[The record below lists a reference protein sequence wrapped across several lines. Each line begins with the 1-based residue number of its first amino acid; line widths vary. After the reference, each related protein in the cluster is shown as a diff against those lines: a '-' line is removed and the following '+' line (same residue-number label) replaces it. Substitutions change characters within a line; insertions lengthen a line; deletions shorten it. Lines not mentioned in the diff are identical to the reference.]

1 MRTKFSLGLGFTK
14 DTKVTAI
21 SKDIP
26 FVSTP
31 NELHELVKTG
41 KISGG
46 LKSTEA
52 VKEVAERKVAAK
64 AKPAKRK
71 AMTEVKSTK
80 RKVAAKT
87 KPAKREAMTEATPVK
102 QKAAAKAKT
111 AKQKEPQ
118 GIPNPVRGTLSAKPA
133 KGFRKTVNR
142 ELGGSFHAP
151 HEAVVGGT
159 SAPVTRV
166 SRPVVKEQ
174 SRFKRNAIFLLD
186 SMSRTAGGKS
196 SSDNAALNQARIDF
210 YTSKEKIPCTDYVIL
225 FDREDA
231 HSVEEQKEICR
242 TCPLIDK
249 CLKMALLGDEPFG
262 VWGGMDPNERRV
274 LKRRQMRIRR
284 SNALGGINV

>member
-52 VKEVAERKVAAK
+52 VKEAAERKVAAK

-111 AKQKEPQ
+111 AKQKKPQ
-118 GIPNPVRGTLSAKPA
+118 GISNPVRDNLPAKPA

-142 ELGGSFHAP
+142 ELGESFRAP

-186 SMSRTAGGKS
+186 SMSCTAGGKS

>member
-71 AMTEVKSTK
+71 AMTEATTKS
-80 RKVAAKT
+80 
-87 KPAKREAMTEATPVK
+87 TPVK

-111 AKQKEPQ
+111 AKQKKPQ
-118 GIPNPVRGTLSAKPA
+118 GISNPVGGTLSAKPA

-142 ELGGSFHAP
+142 ELSESFHAP
-151 HEAVVGGT
+151 REVIVRGT
-159 SAPVTRV
+159 SAPATRV
-166 SRPVVKEQ
+166 SRPKVKEQ
-174 SRFKRNAIFLLD
+174 SRFNRNAIFLLD
-186 SMSRTAGGKS
+186 SMSRTAGRKG

>member
-52 VKEVAERKVAAK
+52 VKEVVVGAKPTKRKAVTK
-64 AKPAKRK
+64 VKPAKRK

-80 RKVAAKT
+80 RKAMTET
-87 KPAKREAMTEATPVK
+87 KPAKRED
-102 QKAAAKAKT
+102 
-111 AKQKEPQ
+111 PQ
-118 GIPNPVRGTLSAKPA
+118 GILNPVRDNLLAKPA
-133 KGFRKTVNR
+133 KGFRRTVNR

>member
-52 VKEVAERKVAAK
+52 VKEAAVK
-64 AKPAKRK
+64 AKPTKRK
-71 AMTEVKSTK
+71 AMTK
-80 RKVAAKT
+80 A
-87 KPAKREAMTEATPVK
+87 KPAQRE
-102 QKAAAKAKT
+102 
-111 AKQKEPQ
+111 EPQ
-118 GIPNPVRGTLSAKPA
+118 GIPNPVRDNLPAKSA

-159 SAPVTRV
+159 SAPATRV
-166 SRPVVKEQ
+166 SRPKVKEQ
-174 SRFKRNAIFLLD
+174 SRFNRNAIFLLD
-186 SMSRTAGGKS
+186 SMSRTAGRKG

>member
-31 NELHELVKTG
+31 NELRELVKTG

-46 LKSTEA
+46 LKSVEA
-52 VKEVAERKVAAK
+52 TNKVATK
-64 AKPAKRK
+64 VKPAKRK
-71 AMTEVKSTK
+71 AAT
-80 RKVAAKT
+80 KVATKV
-87 KPAKREAMTEATPVK
+87 KPAKRE
-102 QKAAAKAKT
+102 
-111 AKQKEPQ
+111 EPQ
-118 GIPNPVRGTLSAKPA
+118 GIPNPVGDNLSAKSA
-133 KGFRKTVNR
+133 KGFRRTVNR
-142 ELGGSFHAP
+142 ELGGSLHAP
-151 HEAVVGGT
+151 REVVVRDA

-166 SRPVVKEQ
+166 SRPKVREQ
-174 SRFKRNAIFLLD
+174 SRFQRNAIFLLD
-186 SMSRTAGGKS
+186 SMSRTAKGKGS
-196 SSDNAALNQARIDF
+196 PDNAALNQARIDF
-210 YTSKEKIPCTDYVIL
+210 YTSKEKIPCTDYVFL
-225 FDREDA
+225 FDGEDA
-231 HSVEEQKEICR
+231 RSVEEQKEVCR

-284 SNALGGINV
+284 SNAIGGINV

>member
-71 AMTEVKSTK
+71 AMTEATTKS
-80 RKVAAKT
+80 
-87 KPAKREAMTEATPVK
+87 TPVK
-102 QKAAAKAKT
+102 QKAAAKAKP
-111 AKQKEPQ
+111 AKQKKPQ
-118 GIPNPVRGTLSAKPA
+118 GIPNSVRDNLPAKPA
-133 KGFRKTVNR
+133 KGFRRTVNR

-159 SAPVTRV
+159 SVPVTRV

>member
-52 VKEVAERKVAAK
+52 VKEVAVK

-87 KPAKREAMTEATPVK
+87 KPAKREAMTEAKP
-102 QKAAAKAKT
+102 AKRE
-111 AKQKEPQ
+111 EPQ
-118 GIPNPVRGTLSAKPA
+118 GIPNPVRDNLPAKPA

-142 ELGGSFHAP
+142 ELSESFHAP
-151 HEAVVGGT
+151 REVIVRGT

-284 SNALGGINV
+284 SSALGGINV

>member
-31 NELHELVKTG
+31 NELRELVKTG

-46 LKSTEA
+46 LKSVEA
-52 VKEVAERKVAAK
+52 DKKVATKTKPAKRKATTKATTKAVTKAKTAERKVAAK
-64 AKPAKRK
+64 AKP
-71 AMTEVKSTK
+71 E
-80 RKVAAKT
+80 
-87 KPAKREAMTEATPVK
+87 KRE
-102 QKAAAKAKT
+102 
-111 AKQKEPQ
+111 EPQ
-118 GIPNPVRGTLSAKPA
+118 GIPNPVGDNLSAKSA
-133 KGFRKTVNR
+133 KGFRRTVNR
-142 ELGGSFHAP
+142 ELGGSLHAP
-151 HEAVVGGT
+151 REVVVRGA
-159 SAPVTRV
+159 SAPATRV
-166 SRPVVKEQ
+166 SRTKVKEK
-174 SRFKRNAIFLLD
+174 SRFERNAIFLLD
-186 SMSRTAGGKS
+186 SMSRTARGKS

-210 YTSKEKIPCTDYVIL
+210 YTSEEKIPCTDYVFL
-225 FDREDA
+225 FDGEDA

-274 LKRRQMRIRR
+274 LKRRRMRIRR

>member
-1 MRTKFSLGLGFTK
+1 M
-14 DTKVTAI
+14 
-21 SKDIP
+21 
-26 FVSTP
+26 
-31 NELHELVKTG
+31 
-41 KISGG
+41 
-46 LKSTEA
+46 TE
-52 VKEVAERKVAAK
+52 
-64 AKPAKRK
+64 AKPAKR
-71 AMTEVKSTK
+71 E
-80 RKVAAKT
+80 
-87 KPAKREAMTEATPVK
+87 
-102 QKAAAKAKT
+102 
-111 AKQKEPQ
+111 EPQ
-118 GIPNPVRGTLSAKPA
+118 GIPNPVRDNLPAKSA

-174 SRFKRNAIFLLD
+174 SRFQRNAIFLLD
-186 SMSRTAGGKS
+186 SMSRTAGRKG

>member
-41 KISGG
+41 KISSG

-52 VKEVAERKVAAK
+52 VKEVAVK

-71 AMTEVKSTK
+71 AMTEVKPTK

-87 KPAKREAMTEATPVK
+87 KPAKREAMTEAKP
-102 QKAAAKAKT
+102 AKRE
-111 AKQKEPQ
+111 EPQ
-118 GIPNPVRGTLSAKPA
+118 GIPNPVRDNLLAKPA
-133 KGFRKTVNR
+133 KGFRRTVNR

-151 HEAVVGGT
+151 REEAVKST

-166 SRPVVKEQ
+166 SRPKVKEQ
-174 SRFKRNAIFLLD
+174 SRFNRNAIFLLD
-186 SMSRTAGGKS
+186 SMSRTAGRKG

>member
-1 MRTKFSLGLGFTK
+1 M
-14 DTKVTAI
+14 
-21 SKDIP
+21 
-26 FVSTP
+26 
-31 NELHELVKTG
+31 
-41 KISGG
+41 
-46 LKSTEA
+46 TE
-52 VKEVAERKVAAK
+52 
-64 AKPAKRK
+64 AKPAKRE
-71 AMTEVKSTK
+71 AMTEAKPTK

-87 KPAKREAMTEATPVK
+87 KPAKREAMT
-102 QKAAAKAKT
+102 KAKL
-111 AKQKEPQ
+111 AKREEPQ
-118 GIPNPVRGTLSAKPA
+118 GIPNPVRDNLPAKSA

-142 ELGGSFHAP
+142 ELSESFHAP
-151 HEAVVGGT
+151 REEAVKST

>member
-31 NELHELVKTG
+31 NELRELVKTG

-46 LKSTEA
+46 LKSVEA
-52 VKEVAERKVAAK
+52 TNKVATK
-64 AKPAKRK
+64 VKPAKRK
-71 AMTEVKSTK
+71 AVIKVATKVKSTK
-80 RKVAAKT
+80 QEVAT
-87 KPAKREAMTEATPVK
+87 
-102 QKAAAKAKT
+102 KAKT
-111 AKQKEPQ
+111 AKRGTPQ
-118 GIPNPVRGTLSAKPA
+118 GIPNPVGDNLPTKSA
-133 KGFRKTVNR
+133 KGFRRTVNR
-142 ELGGSFHAP
+142 ELGGSLHAP
-151 HEAVVGGT
+151 REVVVRGA
-159 SAPVTRV
+159 SAPATRV
-166 SRPVVKEQ
+166 SRPKVREQ

-186 SMSRTAGGKS
+186 SMSRTAKGKS

-210 YTSKEKIPCTDYVIL
+210 YTSKERIPCTDYVFL
-225 FDREDA
+225 FDGEDA
-231 HSVEEQKEICR
+231 RSVEEQKEVCR

-284 SNALGGINV
+284 SNAIGGTNV

>member
-87 KPAKREAMTEATPVK
+87 KPAKRETMT
-102 QKAAAKAKT
+102 KAKP
-111 AKQKEPQ
+111 AKREEPQ
-118 GIPNPVRGTLSAKPA
+118 GIPNPVRDNLPAKPA

-142 ELGGSFHAP
+142 ELGESFRAP
-151 HEAVVGGT
+151 REVIVRGT
-159 SAPVTRV
+159 SAPATRV
-166 SRPVVKEQ
+166 SRPKVKEQ

-284 SNALGGINV
+284 SSALGGINV

>member
-1 MRTKFSLGLGFTK
+1 MRTKFSLGFGFTK

-26 FVSTP
+26 FVSTL
-31 NELHELVKTG
+31 NELRELVKTG

-46 LKSTEA
+46 LKSVEES
-52 VKEVAERKVAAK
+52 KKVAERKVEAK

-71 AMTEVKSTK
+71 AVAKAATEVKSTEQ
-80 RKVAAKT
+80 KVAAKV
-87 KPAKREAMTEATPVK
+87 KPAKR
-102 QKAAAKAKT
+102 
-111 AKQKEPQ
+111 KEPQ
-118 GIPNPVRGTLSAKPA
+118 GISNPVGDNLPTKSA
-133 KGFRKTVNR
+133 KGFRRTVNR
-142 ELGGSFHAP
+142 ELGESLHAP
-151 HEAVVGGT
+151 REVVVRDA
-159 SAPVTRV
+159 SATATRV
-166 SRPVVKEQ
+166 SRPKVREQ
-174 SRFKRNAIFLLD
+174 SRFQRNAIFLLD
-186 SMSRTAGGKS
+186 SMSRTAKGKGS
-196 SSDNAALNQARIDF
+196 PDNAALNKARIDF
-210 YTSKEKIPCTDYVIL
+210 YTSKEKIPCTDYVFL

-231 HSVEEQKEICR
+231 RAVEEQKEVCR

>member
-52 VKEVAERKVAAK
+52 VKEAAEWKVAAK

-118 GIPNPVRGTLSAKPA
+118 GIPNPVRGTLPAKPA

-142 ELGGSFHAP
+142 ELGESFRAP

-174 SRFKRNAIFLLD
+174 SRFNRNAIFLLD

-284 SNALGGINV
+284 SNAIGGINV

>member
-64 AKPAKRK
+64 AKPAKRET
-71 AMTEVKSTK
+71 MTE
-80 RKVAAKT
+80 A
-87 KPAKREAMTEATPVK
+87 KPAKRETMTEAKP
-102 QKAAAKAKT
+102 AKRE
-111 AKQKEPQ
+111 EPQ
-118 GIPNPVRGTLSAKPA
+118 GIPNPVRDNLPAKPA

-142 ELGGSFHAP
+142 ELGESFRAP

-174 SRFKRNAIFLLD
+174 SRFERNAIFLLD

>member
-31 NELHELVKTG
+31 NELRELVKTG

-46 LKSTEA
+46 LKSVEA
-52 VKEVAERKVAAK
+52 TNKVATK
-64 AKPAKRK
+64 VKPAKRK
-71 AMTEVKSTK
+71 AAT
-80 RKVAAKT
+80 KVAT
-87 KPAKREAMTEATPVK
+87 KVKPEKREESK
-102 QKAAAKAKT
+102 
-111 AKQKEPQ
+111 
-118 GIPNPVRGTLSAKPA
+118 GIPNPVGDNLFAKSA
-133 KGFRKTVNR
+133 KGFRRTVNR
-142 ELGGSFHAP
+142 ELGGSLHAP
-151 HEAVVGGT
+151 REVVVRGA
-159 SAPVTRV
+159 SAPATRV
-166 SRPVVKEQ
+166 SRPKVKEQ
-174 SRFKRNAIFLLD
+174 SRFERNAIFLLD
-186 SMSRTAGGKS
+186 SMSHTAKGKS

-210 YTSKEKIPCTDYVIL
+210 YTSEEKIPCTDYVFL
-225 FDREDA
+225 FDGEDA

-284 SNALGGINV
+284 SNAIGGSNV

>member
-31 NELHELVKTG
+31 NELRELVKTD

-46 LKSTEA
+46 LKSVEA
-52 VKEVAERKVAAK
+52 ANKVATK
-64 AKPAKRK
+64 VKPAKRK
-71 AMTEVKSTK
+71 AATK
-80 RKVAAKT
+80 AATKV
-87 KPAKREAMTEATPVK
+87 KPAKREA
-102 QKAAAKAKT
+102 
-111 AKQKEPQ
+111 PQ
-118 GIPNPVRGTLSAKPA
+118 GIPNPVGDNLSAKSA
-133 KGFRKTVNR
+133 KGFRRTVNR
-142 ELGGSFHAP
+142 ELGGSLHAP
-151 HEAVVGGT
+151 REVVVRDA
-159 SAPVTRV
+159 SAPATCVP
-166 SRPVVKEQ
+166 RPKVREQ

-186 SMSRTAGGKS
+186 SMSRTAKGKS

-210 YTSKEKIPCTDYVIL
+210 YTSREKIPCTDYVFL
-225 FDREDA
+225 FDGEDA
-231 HSVEEQKEICR
+231 RSVEEQKEVCR

-284 SNALGGINV
+284 SNALGGY

>member
-52 VKEVAERKVAAK
+52 VKEVAVK

-71 AMTEVKSTK
+71 AMTEAKPAK
-80 RKVAAKT
+80 RKAAAKT
-87 KPAKREAMTEATPVK
+87 KPAKRKVATEAKP
-102 QKAAAKAKT
+102 AKRE
-111 AKQKEPQ
+111 EPQ
-118 GIPNPVRGTLSAKPA
+118 GIPNPVRDNLPAKSA
-133 KGFRKTVNR
+133 KGFRRTVNR

-151 HEAVVGGT
+151 REEAVKST
-159 SAPVTRV
+159 SAPATRV
-166 SRPVVKEQ
+166 SRPKVKEQ
-174 SRFKRNAIFLLD
+174 SRFNRNAIFLLD
-186 SMSRTAGGKS
+186 SMSRTAGRKG

-210 YTSKEKIPCTDYVIL
+210 YTSKEKIPCTDYVFL

>member
-41 KISGG
+41 KISSG

-52 VKEVAERKVAAK
+52 VKEVAVG
-64 AKPAKRK
+64 AKPTKRKAVTKVKPTKRK

-80 RKVAAKT
+80 REAMTEA
-87 KPAKREAMTEATPVK
+87 KPAKRED
-102 QKAAAKAKT
+102 
-111 AKQKEPQ
+111 PQ
-118 GIPNPVRGTLSAKPA
+118 GILNPVRDNLLAKPA
-133 KGFRKTVNR
+133 KGFRRTVNR

-174 SRFKRNAIFLLD
+174 SRFQRNAIFLLD
-186 SMSRTAGGKS
+186 SMSRTAGRKG

>member
-31 NELHELVKTG
+31 NELRELVKTG

-46 LKSTEA
+46 LKSVEA
-52 VKEVAERKVAAK
+52 AN
-64 AKPAKRK
+64 
-71 AMTEVKSTK
+71 
-80 RKVAAKT
+80 KVAAKT
-87 KPAKREAMTEATPVK
+87 KPAKRKATTKVKSTEREATT
-102 QKAAAKAKT
+102 KARPAKRE
-111 AKQKEPQ
+111 EPQ
-118 GIPNPVRGTLSAKPA
+118 GIPNPVGDNLSAKSA
-133 KGFRKTVNR
+133 KGFRRTVNR
-142 ELGGSFHAP
+142 ELGGSLHAP
-151 HEAVVGGT
+151 REVVVRGA
-159 SAPVTRV
+159 SAPATRV
-166 SRPVVKEQ
+166 SRPKVKEQ
-174 SRFKRNAIFLLD
+174 SRFQRNAIFLLD
-186 SMSRTAGGKS
+186 SMSRTARGKS

-210 YTSKEKIPCTDYVIL
+210 YTSEEKIPCTDYVFL
-225 FDREDA
+225 FDGEDA

>member
-46 LKSTEA
+46 LKSIEA
-52 VKEVAERKVAAK
+52 VKEAAERKVAAK
-64 AKPAKRK
+64 AKPAKRET
-71 AMTEVKSTK
+71 MTE
-80 RKVAAKT
+80 A
-87 KPAKREAMTEATPVK
+87 KPAKRETMTEAKP
-102 QKAAAKAKT
+102 AKRETMTEAKP
-111 AKQKEPQ
+111 AKREEPQ
-118 GIPNPVRGTLSAKPA
+118 GIPNPVRDNLPAKPA

-142 ELGGSFHAP
+142 ELGESFRAP

>member
-52 VKEVAERKVAAK
+52 VKEVAVKAK
-64 AKPAKRK
+64 PTKREVMTEAKPAKR
-71 AMTEVKSTK
+71 E
-80 RKVAAKT
+80 
-87 KPAKREAMTEATPVK
+87 
-102 QKAAAKAKT
+102 
-111 AKQKEPQ
+111 EPQ
-118 GIPNPVRGTLSAKPA
+118 GIPNPVRDNLLAKPA
-133 KGFRKTVNR
+133 KGFRRTVNR
-142 ELGGSFHAP
+142 ELSESFHAP

-174 SRFKRNAIFLLD
+174 SRFQRNAIFLLD
-186 SMSRTAGGKS
+186 SMSRTAGRKG

-284 SNALGGINV
+284 SSALGGINV

>member
-31 NELHELVKTG
+31 NELRELVKTG

-46 LKSTEA
+46 LKSVEES
-52 VKEVAERKVAAK
+52 KKVATK
-64 AKPAKRK
+64 VKPAKRK
-71 AMTEVKSTK
+71 AATK
-80 RKVAAKT
+80 AKQKVATKV
-87 KPAKREAMTEATPVK
+87 KPAKRE
-102 QKAAAKAKT
+102 
-111 AKQKEPQ
+111 EPK
-118 GIPNPVRGTLSAKPA
+118 GISNPVEGNLPAKSA
-133 KGFRKTVNR
+133 KGFRRTVNR
-142 ELGGSFHAP
+142 ELGGSLHAP
-151 HEAVVGGT
+151 REVVVRGA
-159 SAPVTRV
+159 SVPATRV
-166 SRPVVKEQ
+166 SRPKVREQ
-174 SRFKRNAIFLLD
+174 SRFQRNAIFLLD
-186 SMSRTAGGKS
+186 SMSRTAKGKS

-210 YTSKEKIPCTDYVIL
+210 YTSKEKIPCTDYVFL
-225 FDREDA
+225 FDGEDA
-231 HSVEEQKEICR
+231 RSVEEQKEVCR

>member
-52 VKEVAERKVAAK
+52 VKEAAERKVAAK

-87 KPAKREAMTEATPVK
+87 KPAKREAMT
-102 QKAAAKAKT
+102 KAKL
-111 AKQKEPQ
+111 AKREEPQ
-118 GIPNPVRGTLSAKPA
+118 GIPNPVRDNLPAKSA

-142 ELGGSFHAP
+142 ELSESFHAP
-151 HEAVVGGT
+151 REVIVRST
-159 SAPVTRV
+159 SAPATRV
-166 SRPVVKEQ
+166 SRPKVKEQ
-174 SRFKRNAIFLLD
+174 SRFNRNAIFLLD
-186 SMSRTAGGKS
+186 SMSRTAGRKG

>member
-31 NELHELVKTG
+31 NELRELVKTG

-46 LKSTEA
+46 LKSVEA
-52 VKEVAERKVAAK
+52 TNKVATK
-64 AKPAKRK
+64 VKPAKRK
-71 AMTEVKSTK
+71 AATKVKSTK
-80 RKVAAKT
+80 QEVAT
-87 KPAKREAMTEATPVK
+87 
-102 QKAAAKAKT
+102 KAKT
-111 AKQKEPQ
+111 AKRGTPQ
-118 GIPNPVRGTLSAKPA
+118 GIPNPVGDNLPTKSA
-133 KGFRKTVNR
+133 KGFRRTVNR
-142 ELGGSFHAP
+142 ELGGSLHAP
-151 HEAVVGGT
+151 REVVVRGA
-159 SAPVTRV
+159 SAPATRV
-166 SRPVVKEQ
+166 SRPKVREQ
-174 SRFKRNAIFLLD
+174 SRFQRNAIFLLD
-186 SMSRTAGGKS
+186 SMSRTAKGKS

-210 YTSKEKIPCTDYVIL
+210 YTSKEKIPCTDYVFL
-225 FDREDA
+225 FDGEDA
-231 HSVEEQKEICR
+231 RSVEEQKEVCR

-274 LKRRQMRIRR
+274 LRRRQMRIHR